1 MGRPVRGRWIAE
13 RFRRIASG
21 AILAL
26 FGVSAVYCQ
35 DIPERG
41 NDRPD
46 SGRSDSRLPSAVT
59 EAPDWIGAGAPF
71 DVAAFFAALPPGRNA
86 APLYLD
92 AFFEFDSGMAA
103 CFPAGSERD
112 HRIQASEDRS
122 NRYMELHGALE
133 KDSKPVPAEAIDA
146 VIKLY
151 ETGFG
156 KLAQAQQRDRC
167 VFEAGLGEEARIPHV
182 QAARQVVRVAS
193 LRVRR
198 AVERGDFD
206 AAIRDVE
213 TVLRLDRDLRP
224 RGSMITQMVA
234 GAITEQEV
242 CAKMVKAILAAP
254 GLRVDHCDRLLK
266 VFLNHDTTSS
276 DGYAEGLRVEY
287 LTARVSL
294 RNPVGKQ
301 AKSIAQP
308 SPAESSRLVRD
319 LNDQYRALLGFDG
332 LPYAERLEKLETV
345 KFLGPVVVAFSRAMG
360 RVTASL
366 RGAECWCIMRR
377 WHLTHRG
384 LPRSLLV
391 AAKEAGLKAIPA
403 DPFDGQPMRVAVVLG
418 GPVVYSVGKDGH
430 DDLAQADSKFDT
442 QPGDLIFR
450 MPLVD
455 VRHEP
460 STSQ

>member
-1 MGRPVRGRWIAE
+1 MGRPARGRWIAE
-13 RFRRIASG
+13 RFRRTACG
-21 AILAL
+21 AALAL
-26 FGVSAVYCQ
+26 FGVSVVCCQ
-35 DIPERG
+35 NIPGRG
-41 NDRPD
+41 DDRPD
-46 SGRSDSRLPSAVT
+46 LGRADARLPGAVS

-71 DVAAFFAALPPGRNA
+71 DVAAFFAALPRDRNA

-92 AFFEFDSGMAA
+92 AFFEFDSGVAA
-103 CFPAGSERD
+103 CFPAGRERD
-112 HRIQASEDRS
+112 HRIQAAEDRS
-122 NRYMELHGALE
+122 NRYMELHSALE

-151 ETGFG
+151 ETGFR

-167 VFEAGLGEEARIPHV
+167 VFEAGLGDEARIPHI
-182 QAARQVVRVAS
+182 QPARQVARVAS

-206 AAIRDVE
+206 AATRDVE
-213 TVLRLDRDLRP
+213 TVLRLVRDLRP
-224 RGSMITQMVA
+224 RGSMVTQMVA
-234 GAITEQEV
+234 GAITERDV
-242 CAKMVKAILAAP
+242 CANMVAAILTAP

-266 VFLNHDTTSS
+266 VFLSHDTTSS
-276 DGYAEGLRVEY
+276 DGYAEGLRMEY
-287 LTARVSL
+287 LAARVSL

-301 AKSIAQP
+301 TESVAQL
-308 SPAESSRLVRD
+308 STSESSRLVRD

-332 LPYAERLEKLETV
+332 LPYAGRLEKLGTV
-345 KFLGPVVVAFSRAMG
+345 KFLDPVVVAFSKTMG
-360 RVTASL
+360 RVTANL
-366 RGAECWCIMRR
+366 RAAECWFIMRR

-384 LPRSLLV
+384 LPRTLLV

-430 DDLAQADSKFDT
+430 DDGAQADSKFDT

-455 VRHEP
+455 IRHEP
-460 STSQ
+460 SS